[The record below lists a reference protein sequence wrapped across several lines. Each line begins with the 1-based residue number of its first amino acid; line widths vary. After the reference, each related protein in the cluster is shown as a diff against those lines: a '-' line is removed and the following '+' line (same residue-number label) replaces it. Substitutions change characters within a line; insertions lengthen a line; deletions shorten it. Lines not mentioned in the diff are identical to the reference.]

1 MRGVCYFATGK
12 PGGFATLGVVV
23 MLLLILA
30 SVALLTRDLLQ
41 SELQNGQGEVAF
53 RQAELDAESRLG
65 AAMAIL
71 ARSRSEPAAGTRL
84 GDGVTWRHET
94 TESSVSPILTLVA
107 RGQDASRQTQA
118 SVQQQVSWLPVMA
131 RWPSIPVLIPNLTPA
146 QLSQLTSIHDS
157 TTGTEHSSAPTL
169 GTIQQELDQLFAEQE
184 EAGARIRWLE
194 EQASLQQ
201 QDCSELDEQS
211 SGLILILGSC
221 EPLASIGSSD
231 GPVILLI
238 RDGGLFLSSNQ
249 TIHGVV
255 VLYSSTTEE
264 GGVASV
270 QIADDAQV
278 VGALISQ
285 HSLSVPNIIARV
297 TPSTAVQRQIATS
310 SSFWRL
316 VRVAASW
323 RDW

>member
-1 MRGVCYFATGK
+1 MRGACCFATGK

-84 GDGVTWRHET
+84 VDGVTWRRENRA
-94 TESSVSPILTLVA
+94 SSVSPILTLAA
-107 RGQDASRQTQA
+107 RGQDASGLSLA

-131 RWPSIPVLIPNLTPA
+131 RWPSLPVLVPNLTPA
-146 QLSQLTSIHDS
+146 QLSQLTTIHDS
-157 TTGTEHSSAPTL
+157 TTGTEPSSVPTL
-169 GTIQQELDQLFAEQE
+169 AIIQQELDQLFAEQE

-201 QDCSELDEQS
+201 QDCSELNEQS

-221 EPLASIGSSD
+221 EPPASIGSLE

-238 RDGGLFLSSNQ
+238 RDGGLFLSSTQ

-255 VLYSSTTEE
+255 VLYSSTTEA
-264 GGVASV
+264 GAVAPV
-270 QIADDAQV
+270 QIANDAQV

-285 HSLSVPNIIARV
+285 HSISDPNLMARV

>member
-1 MRGVCYFATGK
+1 MRGVCCFATGK
-12 PGGFATLGVVV
+12 QGGFATLGVVV

-30 SVALLTRDLLQ
+30 TVALLTRDLLQ
-41 SELQNGQGEVAF
+41 SELQNGQGEAAF

-65 AAMAIL
+65 VAMATL
-71 ARSRSEPAAGTRL
+71 ARSHSAPVAGTRL
-84 GDGVTWRHET
+84 EDGVTWRREIAQST
-94 TESSVSPILTLVA
+94 VAPILTLVA
-107 RGQDASRQTQA
+107 QGRDASGQSQA
-118 SVQQQVSWLPVMA
+118 SIQQQVSWLPVMTN
-131 RWPSIPVLIPNLTPA
+131 WPSLPVLSPNLTPA
-146 QLSQLTSIHDS
+146 QLGQLIATHDS
-157 TTGTEHSSAPTL
+157 TMGSAFSSPPTL
-169 GTIQQELDQLFAEQE
+169 VTIQQELDQLFDEQE

-194 EQASLQQ
+194 EQASLQK
-201 QDCSELDEQS
+201 QDCSALDENS

-221 EPLASIGSSD
+221 EPSASIGSSE

-264 GGVASV
+264 GAMASV

-285 HSLSVPNIIARV
+285 HSLSEANIVARV
-297 TPSTAVQRQIATS
+297 VPSTEVQSQITTS

>member
-1 MRGVCYFATGK
+1 MRGVCCFAIGK
-12 PGGFATLGVVV
+12 NGGFATLGVVV
-23 MLLLILA
+23 MMLLILA

-41 SELQNGQGEVAF
+41 SELQNGQGEGAF

-65 AAMAIL
+65 SAMAVL
-71 ARSRSEPAAGTRL
+71 ASSHREPAAGTRL
-84 GDGVTWRHET
+84 GDGVTWHLET
-94 TESSVSPILTLVA
+94 RGSSVSPILTLIA
-107 RGQDASRQTQA
+107 HGQDASRQAQA
-118 SVQQQVSWLPVMA
+118 SVQQQVSWLPVMTS
-131 RWPSIPVLIPNLTPA
+131 WPSLPVLMPNLTPA
-146 QLSQLTSIHDS
+146 QLSQLIASHDPTA
-157 TTGTEHSSAPTL
+157 TTEVPTL
-169 GTIQQELDQLFAEQE
+169 LTIQQELDQLFVEQE

-201 QDCSELDEQS
+201 QDCSELDEES

-221 EPLASIGSSD
+221 EPSGSIGSSE

-264 GGVASV
+264 GAMASV

-278 VGALISQ
+278 AGALISQ
-285 HSLSVPNIIARV
+285 HSLSDPNIVTRV
-297 TPSTAVQRQIATS
+297 MPSPAVQSQIATS

-316 VRVAASW
+316 VRVAGSW

>member
-1 MRGVCYFATGK
+1 MRGTCCFATGRH
-12 PGGFATLGVVV
+12 GGFATLGVVLI
-23 MLLLILA
+23 LLLILA

-41 SELQNGQGEVAF
+41 SELQSGQGEEAF

-65 AAMAIL
+65 TAMAVL
-71 ARSRSEPAAGTRL
+71 ANSHREPTVGTRL
-84 GDGVTWRHET
+84 GDGVIWRRET
-94 TESSVSPILTLVA
+94 RGSSVSPILTLVA
-107 RGQDASRQTQA
+107 HGRDASGQSQA
-118 SVQQQVSWLPVMA
+118 SVQQQVSWLPVMTS
-131 RWPSIPVLIPNLTPA
+131 WPSFPVLTPNLTPA
-146 QLSQLTSIHDS
+146 QLSLLIASHDS
-157 TTGTEHSSAPTL
+157 TAGSAVPSVPTL
-169 GTIQQELDQLFAEQE
+169 LTIQQELDQLFAEQE

-201 QDCSELDEQS
+201 QDCSALDENT

-221 EPLASIGSSD
+221 EPSGSIGSSE

-255 VLYSSTTEE
+255 VLYSSTTEA
-264 GGVASV
+264 GGMASV

-278 VGALISQ
+278 AGALISQ
-285 HSLSVPNIIARV
+285 HSLSDPNIIARV
-297 TPSTAVQRQIATS
+297 VPSSEVQSQIATS

-316 VRVAASW
+316 VRVAGSW